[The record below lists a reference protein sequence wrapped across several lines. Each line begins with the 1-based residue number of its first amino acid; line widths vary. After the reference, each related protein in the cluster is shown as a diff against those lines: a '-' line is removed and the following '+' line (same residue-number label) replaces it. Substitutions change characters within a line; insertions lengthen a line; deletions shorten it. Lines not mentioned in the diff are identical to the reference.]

1 MTHSSG
7 RFISLPSV
15 PVLIPVPVL
24 LTLPNPVNNYQ
35 PTILQS
41 SPQHLLLPPQ
51 LPHHHQAPL
60 RAGLSWLL
68 NDNYWLQFDLL
79 QVLPVVK
86 VGIKPT
92 VILILIIWS
101 TNIPK
106 VSMDSPARTRAP
118 ARIRFD
124 HSNSGGLFT
133 FTRWPS
139 LKVLTFTEH
148 HSHHSSFWI
157 QCQQRC
163 P

>member
-1 MTHSSG
+1 MKVKHIQTEYPKFKFHTKICFQISHGLILDRPLLWMTHSSG

-92 VILILIIWS
+92 LILILII
-101 TNIPK
+101 
-106 VSMDSPARTRAP
+106 
-118 ARIRFD
+118 
-124 HSNSGGLFT
+124 
-133 FTRWPS
+133 
-139 LKVLTFTEH
+139 
-148 HSHHSSFWI
+148 
-157 QCQQRC
+157 
-163 P
+163 

>member
-1 MTHSSG
+1 MKVKHQTEYPKFKFHTKTCFQTSHGLILDRPLLWMTHSSG
-7 RFISLPSV
+7 RFVSVPSAPVLIPVPVLMPV

-24 LTLPNPVNNYQ
+24 LTLPNPVNIYQ

-92 VILILIIWS
+92 LILILII
-101 TNIPK
+101 
-106 VSMDSPARTRAP
+106 
-118 ARIRFD
+118 
-124 HSNSGGLFT
+124 
-133 FTRWPS
+133 
-139 LKVLTFTEH
+139 
-148 HSHHSSFWI
+148 
-157 QCQQRC
+157 
-163 P
+163 